1 MENTVKLSI
10 EGMHCGACIGRVTS
24 ALKGIEGVEVGTVDV
39 GSATIK
45 FNPAKVSSG
54 QITTA
59 VDRIGFSAH
68 IAD

>member
-1 MENTVKLSI
+1 MENTLKLSI
-10 EGMHCGACIGRVTS
+10 EGMHCGACISRVTS
-24 ALKGIEGVEVGTVDV
+24 ALKGIEGVELGAVDV

-45 FNPAKVSSG
+45 FNPAKISSG
-54 QITTA
+54 QIRAA